1 MKKRLFA
8 FLNNSVN
15 KKFAESDVLHRC
27 SIGVGYANGYVA
39 VPPEHPLHGKHYDE
53 ANNVIDI
60 HGGLTFGE
68 PIDEIKAD
76 GWRNDTE
83 CIDFDNFDE
92 IPKDYWVFGFDT
104 MHFDDGPHLDREWCI
119 NETKNLMEQLGNIK
133 EL

>member
-15 KKFAESDVLHRC
+15 KRFAESDILHRC

-39 VPPEHPLHGKHYDE
+39 VPPGHPLHGKHYDE

-68 PIDEIKAD
+68 PIEEIKAD

-83 CIDFDNFDE
+83 CIGFDNFDE

-104 MHFDDGPHLDREWCI
+104 MHYDDGPHLDRDWCI
-119 NETKNLMEQLGNIK
+119 NETKDLLKQLN